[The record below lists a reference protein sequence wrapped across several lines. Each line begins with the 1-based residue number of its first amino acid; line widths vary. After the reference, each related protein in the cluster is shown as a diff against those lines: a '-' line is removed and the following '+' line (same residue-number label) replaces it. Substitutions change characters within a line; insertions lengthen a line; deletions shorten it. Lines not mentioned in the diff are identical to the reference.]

1 VSEYDVNLINKRINE
16 FKERRLNSNAPV
28 TILFDA
34 DNTLYRFSTYGMIA
48 EAKRDMYTK
57 GYFKNLH
64 IFEEAPAVIENL
76 QKLGVRCGIA
86 SSLIDSPF
94 CEYEK
99 RLSYAYYFPMIEVM
113 DIHIIPLGAKKSDII
128 KEFIDIRDVILVD
141 DYYKNLNDWYEAGGI
156 GIKKSYTGKCR
167 PVPVITSLI
176 DLFSVLHDLK
186 VF

>member
-1 VSEYDVNLINKRINE
+1 MSEYDLELIEKVIDD
-16 FKERRLNSNAPV
+16 FKSRRLRTDDPV

-64 IFEEAPAVIENL
+64 IFTEAPAVIENL
-76 QKLGVRCGIA
+76 QKMGIRCGIIT
-86 SSLIDSPF
+86 SVIDSPF

-99 RLSYAYYFPMIEVM
+99 RQSFSYYFPMVNECDIYICQPGQCKTEVVGDVR
-113 DIHIIPLGAKKSDII
+113 DI
-128 KEFIDIRDVILVD
+128 ILVD
-141 DYYKNLNDWYEAGGI
+141 DYYKNLNDWYKAGGVA
-156 GIKKSYTGKCR
+156 IKKSYTGKPR

-176 DLFSVLHDLK
+176 DLFSVLLELNAY
-186 VF
+186 